1 MGMLD
6 QKVAIITGATSGM
19 GKTTAELFAREGAQV
34 IIADIN
40 DDHGGEVVENIQAAG
55 GQAQYQHLDVRN
67 MESWAKLVRS
77 LERVDVLVNNAGIA
91 PLTTK
96 TLDEWNN
103 VMAINLTGPML
114 GIEAVLPLMK
124 KQKSGSII
132 NISSGAG
139 ATGCQYTAY
148 STSKWGL
155 RGLTRSY
162 ALRLGDDNIRVN
174 AILPGCVKTPMAPDD
189 FIKQVEPALPGKRA
203 AQPIEI
209 AHASLFLAS
218 DLSSYVNGQDL
229 TVDNGLNNLG
239 VYEGFTRAMPDY
251 MKGDLD

>member
-6 QKVAIITGATSGM
+6 NKVAIVTGACSGM
-19 GKTTAELFAREGAQV
+19 GKVTAQLFAKEGAEV
-34 IIADIN
+34 IVADVN
-40 DDHGGEVVENIQAAG
+40 DDNGDKVVNSIKQAG
-55 GQAQYQHLDVRN
+55 GKAKYQHLDVRS
-67 MESWAKLVRS
+67 ESSWQNLVNS
-77 LERVDVLVNNAGIA
+77 LDRVDVLVNNAGIA
-91 PLTTK
+91 PLDTK
-96 TLDEWNN
+96 NLDEWNN
-103 VMAINLTGPML
+103 VMAVNLTGPWL
-114 GIEAVLPLMK
+114 GMKAVIPLMK

-162 ALRLGDDNIRVN
+162 ALRFGDDHIRVN
-174 AILPGCVKTPMAPDD
+174 AILPGCVNTPMAPDD
-189 FIKQVEPALPGKRA
+189 FIKKVEPALPGKRA

-229 TVDNGLNNLG
+229 AVDNGLNNLG

-251 MKGDLD
+251 MKGNID